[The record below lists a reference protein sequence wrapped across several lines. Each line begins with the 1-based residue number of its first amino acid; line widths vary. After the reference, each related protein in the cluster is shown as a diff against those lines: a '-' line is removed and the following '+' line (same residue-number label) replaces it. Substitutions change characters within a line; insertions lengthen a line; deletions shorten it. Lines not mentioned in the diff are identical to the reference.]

1 MQLLVQNRNLDDM
14 AIHANDIVYLD
25 NNATTSIAPEVLTAM
40 MPFLTDFYGNPS
52 SAYTFGS
59 QVTKALFIAREQLA
73 TLLNCQPKEIIF
85 TSCGTE
91 SNNTALESALRTTH
105 KKHIITTQVEHSAI
119 KKQCENLESRGYAV
133 TYLGV
138 NDQGMVNLSDL
149 EKAIRSDTALV
160 SVMWANNETGVLFP
174 IEEMAELCHKKNILF
189 HTDAVQAVG
198 KIAIDLKKLPIHFLS
213 LSGHKLHAPKG
224 VGALF
229 VREKTRFSPYLI
241 GGSQENKKRA
251 GTENVA
257 SIIGLGKAAEL
268 AQIHL
273 PEEQTTVK
281 TLRDQLEARILQ
293 TIPHVHRNG
302 HQELRLPNTTNLAFD
317 YIEAEALLLQLDQHH
332 ICCSSGSACT
342 TGSLEP
348 SHVLKAMGLTNQ
360 QASSSLRFSLSHYNT
375 ISEIN
380 TLLKVLPPI
389 VEKLRL
395 HSPLLPKDNLA
406 MISK

>member
-1 MQLLVQNRNLDDM
+1 M
-14 AIHANDIVYLD
+14 AVHAKDILYFD
-25 NNATTSIAPEVLTAM
+25 NNATTSIAPEVLEAM

-59 QVTKALFIAREQLA
+59 QVTKALSLAREQVA
-73 TLLNCQPKEIIF
+73 TLLNCEPKEIIF
-85 TSCGTE
+85 TSCGSE
-91 SNNTALESALRTTH
+91 SNNATLESALRTTH

-119 KKQCENLESRGYAV
+119 KKQCETLESRGYAV

-138 NDQGMVNLSDL
+138 DSQGCLNLSEL

-160 SVMWANNETGVLFP
+160 SIMWANNETGVLFP
-174 IEEMAELCHKKNILF
+174 IEEMAELCQKKNILL
-189 HTDAVQAVG
+189 HTDAVQVVG
-198 KIAIDLKKLPIHFLS
+198 KLPIDLKKTPLHFLS

-241 GGSQENKKRA
+241 GGGQENKKRA

-257 SIIGLGKAAEL
+257 SIVGLGQAAEL
-268 AQIHL
+268 AKAHL
-273 PEEQTTVK
+273 VEEQTEVK
-281 TLRDQLEARILQ
+281 ALRDQLENRILQ
-293 TIPHVHRNG
+293 EIPDVHRNG
-302 HQELRLPNTTNLAFD
+302 HKDLRLPNTTNLAFD

-360 QASSSLRFSLSHYNT
+360 RASSSLRLSLSRYNT
-375 ISEIN
+375 ALEIN
-380 TLLKVLPPI
+380 TLVKVLSPI

-395 HSPLLPKDNLA
+395 HSPLLPKNN
-406 MISK
+406 